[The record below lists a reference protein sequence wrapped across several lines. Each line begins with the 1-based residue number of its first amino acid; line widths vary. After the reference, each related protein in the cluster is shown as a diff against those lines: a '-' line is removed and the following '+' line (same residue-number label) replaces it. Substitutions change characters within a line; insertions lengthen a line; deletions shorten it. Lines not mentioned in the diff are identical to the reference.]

1 MATLK
6 QKQDLIDCLCG
17 KVITIDLDIQQI
29 NRYWELTDTD
39 GWNNT
44 PPDEET
50 TRKMDELFYDVRDDF
65 CLQLREQTDI
75 DYLEM
80 QDDPY
85 YLQPYMDAWEDGW
98 EDQKAST
105 KWLETPYGYKLKIK
119 YEYKSFDK

>member
-39 GWNNT
+39 GWN
-44 PPDEET
+44 
-50 TRKMDELFYDVRDDF
+50 
-65 CLQLREQTDI
+65 
-75 DYLEM
+75 
-80 QDDPY
+80 PY